1 MARNQ
6 SSGFVPWLLLG
17 VIALICYG
25 SLYPFNFNFDG
36 SYPTLKAALLQLSWA
51 RAGRADR
58 VRNVLL
64 YVPLGF
70 CLMLMLRNRLGFGLA
85 ALISTLLGAALSIC
99 IELAQV
105 YLTIRVPSLM
115 DMTLNA
121 TGTLLGAVGGVA
133 WRSLSGL
140 VYLPPSTRTRR
151 GDRSALVL
159 LITWV
164 IWRLADFELVV
175 SLTRLKLAL
184 RPLLEWDFSLPLML
198 RFLVMWLVVAQ
209 AVLSYA
215 HRQRSNEV
223 LLTVIAIVMVGR
235 LLFVT
240 PAFIASEL
248 LALALLLPVLVVLH
262 KFRSAPQSAVVLIVF
277 ALLFVYERLTPFN
290 FGAMEHNF
298 DFWPFMT
305 WIHDGMPIDADL
317 LLRKLFVFGALIWLL
332 KDAGLPMQT
341 AMIGVVLTVL
351 GIEVLHLWQA
361 GHSSSL
367 TDPVLALLMGLL
379 MRFAS
384 DERKAKRS
392 PYARR

>member
-1 MARNQ
+1 MARSQ

-36 SYPTLKAALLQLSWA
+36 SYPTFSAALNKLSWA

-85 ALISTLLGAALSIC
+85 ALLSTLLGALLSLGV
-99 IELAQV
+99 ELAQV

-115 DMTLNA
+115 DITLNA
-121 TGTLLGAVGGVA
+121 AGTLLGAVGGVV

-140 VYLPPSTRTRR
+140 VYLPTNTRARP

-164 IWRLADFELVV
+164 LWRLANFQPAI

-184 RPLLEWDFSLPLML
+184 RPLLEWDLSLSLTL
-198 RFLVMWLVVAQ
+198 QFLVMWLVVAQ

-223 LLTVIAIVMVGR
+223 LLAVIAIVLVGR

-240 PAFIASEL
+240 PAFIPSEL
-248 LALALLLPVLVVLH
+248 LALVVLLPTLVLLH
-262 KFRSAPQSAVVLIVF
+262 KFRSAPQSAVVLAAFVV
-277 ALLFVYERLTPFN
+277 LFLYERLTPFT
-290 FGAMEHNF
+290 FGSMEHNF
-298 DFWPFMT
+298 DFWPFIS
-305 WIHDGMPIDADL
+305 WIHQGMPIDADS
-317 LLRKLFVFGALIWLL
+317 LLRKLFVFGAMIWLL

-341 AMIGVVLTVL
+341 ALMAVVAVVL
-351 GIEVLHLWQA
+351 GIEVLHLWQP
-361 GHSSSL
+361 GHSSSI
-367 TDPVLALLMGLL
+367 TDPALAFIMGVL

-384 DERKAKRS
+384 DERPAKRS
-392 PYARR
+392 AYARR